1 MSRND
6 KTFGAFGIPI
16 ALINSQPEFASE
28 KSCLMNMF
36 TRIICLV
43 LLMSAVIFL
52 AFQTPISPQSTSA
65 QEAVTSK
72 AEKITGDKFKYI
84 ERSSKGASVYS
95 VSKPH
100 QEMLRAI
107 DDGLSELFKIAEKSD
122 YRYRRKMQHSD
133 YTIYI
138 ARADRTRAGKYS
150 PAIAISARQYA
161 GSKYDKGGFIYVAGM
176 VVSFNPCAFLIAE
189 HSKDFKLVSEVVR
202 YEGEHLVLY
211 HNDRKYFRETADHSK
226 GGGHPILK

>member
-1 MSRND
+1 
-6 KTFGAFGIPI
+6 
-16 ALINSQPEFASE
+16 
-28 KSCLMNMF
+28 
-36 TRIICLV
+36 
-43 LLMSAVIFL
+43 
-52 AFQTPISPQSTSA
+52 
-65 QEAVTSK
+65 
-72 AEKITGDKFKYI
+72 
-84 ERSSKGASVYS
+84 
-95 VSKPH
+95 
-100 QEMLRAI
+100 MLRAI